1 MLSWNMSILVYLSLS
16 FKSPSFILLM
26 LSNGPPSSIVL
37 AHRWSWNSLRWIARS
52 VQYLFIYLCFG
63 VSVSTV
69 DRVLNSTCVDLY
81 RKCVIVRFSGQ
92 PSQSG
97 GKRNGIVLKCLTL
110 CLQLAELHM
119 IYKFHPM
126 NPNKKHIFSK
136 PIISIDW
143 YEKKVYRQW

>member
-1 MLSWNMSILVYLSLS
+1 MIVMLSWNMSILVYLSLS

-97 GKRNGIVLKCLTL
+97 GKRNGIVLKCLTFNYGRRSQPYL
-110 CLQLAELHM
+110 LLTIATQM
-119 IYKFHPM
+119 FFFH
-126 NPNKKHIFSK
+126 NL
-136 PIISIDW
+136 
-143 YEKKVYRQW
+143 